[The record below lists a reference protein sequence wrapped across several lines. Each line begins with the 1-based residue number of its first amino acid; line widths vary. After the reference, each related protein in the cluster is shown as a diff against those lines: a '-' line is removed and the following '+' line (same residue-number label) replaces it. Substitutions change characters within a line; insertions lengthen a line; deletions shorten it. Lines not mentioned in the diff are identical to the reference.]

1 MKQKPNLTFWQ
12 LWNLSFAYLGIQI
25 GYSLQ
30 GTQMSGI
37 FSALGAA
44 DANLAILFI
53 GGPLAGILVQPI
65 IGLFSDKT
73 WVKGLGRRIPF
84 LLGGGILATLM
95 MVLIVNTKVLSDT
108 FMPSVMMAGLPIA
121 VIWAAIFFLLKD
133 CAFNASMHPLRALQG
148 DMVNEE
154 QRDKGFG
161 VQMILLNIGQIVG
174 FALPFLFAATIDFMG
189 WENTKIGGLPISLS
203 MSYYVGAAILIFG
216 VLWTSFRVKEYPPK
230 EFAEYN
236 GITEEVAEKKESF
249 WTILKTSP
257 AVMYQLAIVQFFVWS
272 AMFLIWNYGL
282 NGVAQNIFGVERV
295 MIDGAMRINTADP
308 NFVSAQGWWGISN
321 AVMALFALGFSFIW
335 PNLTNK
341 FGRKPIY
348 SLTLLLCGLGFMS
361 IFVITN
367 KYVFFLPMA
376 AWGIATAVFNAIPF
390 AIVCA
395 KVPKEKM
402 GAYMGI
408 FNLTLVIPQI
418 IMGLIGG
425 FIFKLVVGD
434 VGSNALMLV
443 VVGVLFTLAAISAA
457 LFVKDDKDI
466 ETPCCK

>member
-37 FSALGAA
+37 FSALGAP
-44 DANLAILFI
+44 DANLTILWL

-84 LLGGGILATLM
+84 LLAGGILATLM
-95 MVLIVNTKVLSDT
+95 MVLIVNTKVFADNL
-108 FMPSVMMAGLPIA
+108 MPGIMVGALPVSVMLAA
-121 VIWAAIFFLLKD
+121 VFFLLKD

-148 DMVNEE
+148 DIVNEE

-161 VQMILLNIGQIVG
+161 VQMVLLNIGQIVG
-174 FALPFLFAATIDFMG
+174 FALPFMFAWFVDKYNMG
-189 WENTKIGGLPISLS
+189 SKEVGGISFSLS
-203 MSYYVGAAILIFG
+203 LSYYVGAAILILG
-216 VLWTSFRVKEYPPK
+216 VLWTTFRVKEYPPK
-230 EFAEYN
+230 EYAEYN
-236 GITEEVAEKKESF
+236 GISEEVAQKKESF
-249 WTILKTSP
+249 WQILKTTP
-257 AVMYQLAIVQFFVWS
+257 TVMYQLAIVQFFVWS

-282 NGVAQNIFGVERV
+282 NGTAENIFGIER
-295 MIDGAMRINTADP
+295 IDGKINTADV
-308 NFVSAQGWWGISN
+308 NWDAAVGWWGICN
-321 AVMALFALGFSFIW
+321 AVMAVFALGFSFIF
-335 PNLTNK
+335 PTLTNK

-348 SLTLLLCGLGFMS
+348 AITLMLCGIGFAS
-361 IFVITN
+361 IFMITN
-367 KYVFFLPMA
+367 KYMLFLPMA
-376 AWGIATAVFNAIPF
+376 GWGIATAVFNAIPF

-418 IMGLIGG
+418 CMSILGVI
-425 FIFKLVVGD
+425 IFKYVVGD
-434 VGSNALMLV
+434 TGSNVMMLV
-443 VVGVLFTLAAISAA
+443 VVGILFMLASLAVS
-457 LFVKDDKDI
+457 FVKDNKEV
-466 ETPCCK
+466 ETPAL

>member
-1 MKQKPNLTFWQ
+1 MSTLKQKPNLTFWQ
-12 LWNLSFAYLGIQI
+12 LWNLSFAYIGIQI

-37 FSALGAA
+37 FSALGAP
-44 DANLAILFI
+44 DANLAILWL

-95 MVLIVNTKVLSDT
+95 MVLIVNTKVFADS
-108 FMPSVMMAGLPIA
+108 FMPNAMMAGLPIA

-154 QRDKGFG
+154 QRDRGFG

-174 FALPFLFAATIDFMG
+174 FALPFMFAWIVNKFHLGET
-189 WENTKIGGLPISLS
+189 EVGGISFSLS
-203 MSYYVGAAILIFG
+203 LSYYVGAAILILG
-216 VLWTSFRVKEYPPK
+216 VLWTTFRVKEYPPK
-230 EFAEYN
+230 EYAEYN
-236 GITEEVAEKKESF
+236 GISEETAEKKESF
-249 WTILKTSP
+249 WQILKTTP
-257 AVMYQLAIVQFFVWS
+257 KVMYQLAIVQFFVWS

-282 NGVAQNIFGVERV
+282 NGTAENIFGIER
-295 MIDGAMRINTADP
+295 IDGKINTADA
-308 NFVSAQGWWGISN
+308 NWESAVGWWGICN
-321 AVMALFALGFSFIW
+321 AVMAVVALGFSFIW

-348 SLTLLLCGLGFMS
+348 SLTLLLCGLGFAS
-361 IFVITN
+361 IFMITN
-367 KYVFFLPMA
+367 KYLLFLPMA
-376 AWGIATAVFNAIPF
+376 GWGIATAVFNAIPF

-408 FNLTLVIPQI
+408 FNLTLVVPQI
-418 IMGLIGG
+418 CMALIGG
-425 FIFKLVVGD
+425 FIFKLIVGD
-434 VGSNALMLV
+434 LGSNVMMLV
-443 VVGVLFTLAAISAA
+443 VVGVLFTLASFAVW
-457 LFVKDDKDI
+457 LVKDNEEV
-466 ETPCCK
+466 ETPSL

>member
-1 MKQKPNLTFWQ
+1 MIKQKPNLTFWQ

-37 FSALGAA
+37 FSALGAP
-44 DANLAILFI
+44 DANLAILWL

-84 LLGGGILATLM
+84 LLGGGIVATLM
-95 MVLIVNTKVLSDT
+95 MILIVNTKVLTDI
-108 FMPSVMMAGLPIA
+108 FMPNVMMVGLPIA
-121 VIWAAIFFLLKD
+121 VIWAAIFFLMKD

-161 VQMILLNIGQIVG
+161 VQMVLLNIGQIVG
-174 FALPFLFAATIDFMG
+174 FALPFMFAWIVNKWNLGDK
-189 WENTKIGGLPISLS
+189 EVGGISFSLS
-203 MSYYVGAAILIFG
+203 LSYYVGAAILIAG

-230 EFAEYN
+230 DYAQYN
-236 GITEEVAEKKESF
+236 GISEKAAEKKESF
-249 WTILKTSP
+249 WQILKTTP
-257 AVMYQLAIVQFFVWS
+257 KVMYRLAIVQFFVWGG
-272 AMFLIWNYGL
+272 MFLIWNYGL
-282 NGVAQNIFGVERV
+282 NGTAENVFGVER
-295 MIDGAMRINTADP
+295 IAGKINTTGANWDAA
-308 NFVSAQGWWGISN
+308 VGWWGICN

-335 PNLTNK
+335 PYLTNEV
-341 FGRKPIY
+341 GRKPVY
-348 SLTLLLCGLGFMS
+348 ALTLLLCGIGFMS
-361 IFVITN
+361 MFLITN
-367 KYVFFLPMA
+367 KYVLFLPMA

-395 KVPKEKM
+395 SVPKEKM

-418 IMGLIGG
+418 CMSLIGG

-434 VGSNALMLV
+434 TGSNVTMLV

-457 LFVKDDKDI
+457 LFVKDNKEVATAQIND
-466 ETPCCK
+466 